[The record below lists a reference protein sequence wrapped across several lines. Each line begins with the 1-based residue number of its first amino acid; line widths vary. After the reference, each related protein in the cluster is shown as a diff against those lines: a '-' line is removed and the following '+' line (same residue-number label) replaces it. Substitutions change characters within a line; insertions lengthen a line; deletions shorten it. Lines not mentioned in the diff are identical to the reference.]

1 MMASNELARIEK
13 LTEELKIVTTDA
25 RERET
30 RTRRTVAENG
40 ESEGFKLT
48 RILPGSHSRYTH
60 SVEYF
65 LRDAVMHGLPRIVH
79 SEWLHSID
87 RATYFSPC
95 HILSTIAKHLNYN
108 FMLKMGTKLR
118 TSVS

>member
-1 MMASNELARIEK
+1 MASSELAR
-13 LTEELKIVTTDA
+13 LKIVTTDA
-25 RERET
+25 RKT

-95 HILSTIAKHLNYN
+95 HILSTIIKHLNYH
-108 FMLKMGTKLR
+108 FILKMETKLK
-118 TSVS
+118 TSGS